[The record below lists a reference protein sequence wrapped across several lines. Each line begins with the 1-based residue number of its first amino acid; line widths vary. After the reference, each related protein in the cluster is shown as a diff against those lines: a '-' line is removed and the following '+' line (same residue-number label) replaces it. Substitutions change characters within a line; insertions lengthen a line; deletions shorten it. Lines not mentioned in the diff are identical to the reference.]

1 MFAFVDEQMRHKMNR
16 AMRFLLGGP
25 VLFGLL
31 LFASP
36 AARAQQTAA
45 QAPDP
50 LAHLSP
56 KEREMVIAFRERAKD
71 YSKLRESIEMKMPK
85 LAKESTPEQI
95 QAHKTEFE
103 ERVRAARA
111 GAKRGELFTPDI
123 ANFIRATIK
132 AEYKGAERKELRQTV
147 LGADT
152 KSVPMRVNYP
162 YPETDEFVEMSPTL
176 LLKLPQ
182 LPKQLRYR
190 FVGRNLLLVDRENNL
205 IVDYMTGALP

>member
-1 MFAFVDEQMRHKMNR
+1 MNR

>member
-1 MFAFVDEQMRHKMNR
+1 
-16 AMRFLLGGP
+16 MRFLLGGP